1 MLKLSKKADYGLTA
15 LRHLA
20 LSRGS
25 GACSAA
31 DIADEYSVPAQ
42 LMAKVLQKLS
52 RRGLVKAKHGSA
64 GGYTL
69 AMEPGQIS
77 VLDAISAV
85 EGPQA
90 ITACMTSHGEC
101 GQTRLCN
108 VREPLHQL
116 NENILKLLSNLKIS
130 QMTGPQGPR
139 SAVVELKAS

>member
-1 MLKLSKKADYGLTA
+1 MLKLSKKADYGLIA

-20 LSRGS
+20 LHYGD

-31 DIADEYSVPAQ
+31 DIAGEYSVPAQ

-52 RRGLVKAKHGSA
+52 HKGLVKSKHGSA

-69 AMEPGQIS
+69 AKDPGQIS

-85 EGPQA
+85 EGQQA
-90 ITACMTSHGEC
+90 IATCMTLHGEC
-101 GQTRLCN
+101 GQTSLCS

-116 NENILKLLSNLKIS
+116 NESILKLLANMKIS

-139 SAVVELKAS
+139 NAVVELKAS

>member
-1 MLKLSKKADYGLTA
+1 MLKLSKKADYGLIA

-20 LSRGS
+20 LAHGD

-31 DIADEYSVPAQ
+31 DIADEYGVPAQ

-52 RRGLVKAKHGSA
+52 RKGLVKAKHGSA

-69 AMEPGQIS
+69 ARDAGQIS
-77 VLDAISAV
+77 VLDAISAI

-90 ITACMTSHGEC
+90 ITVCMTVHGEC
-101 GQTRLCN
+101 GQTTLCN

-116 NENILKLLSNLKIS
+116 NENILKLLANLKIS

>member
-1 MLKLSKKADYGLTA
+1 MLKLSKKADYGLIA

-20 LSRGS
+20 LHYGD

-31 DIADEYSVPAQ
+31 DIAQEYGAPAQ

-52 RRGLVKAKHGSA
+52 RKGLVKAKHGSA

-69 AMEPGQIS
+69 AKDPAHIS

-85 EGPQA
+85 DGPQA
-90 ITACMTSHGEC
+90 IATCMTTHGEC
-101 GQTRLCN
+101 GQTSMCS
-108 VREPLHQL
+108 VREPLHAL
-116 NENILKLLSNLKIS
+116 NESIMKLLAGMKIA

-139 SAVVELKAS
+139 TAVVELKAS

>member
-1 MLKLSKKADYGLTA
+1 MLKLSKKADYGLIA

-20 LSRGS
+20 LHYGD

-31 DIADEYSVPAQ
+31 DIASEYQVPAQ

-52 RRGLVKAKHGSA
+52 SQGLVKAKHGSA

-69 AMEPGQIS
+69 AKDPAHIS

-90 ITACMTSHGEC
+90 IATCMTSHGEC
-101 GQTRLCN
+101 GQTSLCR

-116 NENILKLLSNLKIS
+116 NESILKLLASMKIS
-130 QMTGPQGPR
+130 QMTGPGGSR
-139 SAVVELKAS
+139 TAVVELKAS